1 MAVQLEKEEIRNI
14 LLDSW
19 DIIINGV
26 AKEKVRGRS
35 LLEKNKKRDGTVEYK
50 IESRTKIKSLNE
62 GLRQF
67 TDAESAVV
75 HFVKYAEYFL
85 PRSNLNQTL
94 DQLLIKIQRI
104 RDSTDDMNKNRE
116 QIKYLI
122 GYVAWS
128 LDGLC
133 NIFTISDNNKL
144 NARDEVKRMLTTELK
159 AVGAEDKI
167 DDIIEPI
174 MKWYEE
180 SGSGGDKSVR

>member
-26 AKEKVRGRS
+26 AKERKKMLKWRG
-35 LLEKNKKRDGTVEYK
+35 KKWD

-85 PRSNLNQTL
+85 PRSDLNQTL
-94 DQLLIKIQRI
+94 EQLLLKIQRI
-104 RDSTDDMNKNRE
+104 RDSTDDMEKNRE

-122 GYVAWS
+122 GYAAWS

-133 NIFTISDNNKL
+133 NVFTISDNNKL
-144 NARDEVKRMLTTELK
+144 DTRTEVKRMLTTELK
-159 AVGAEDKI
+159 VVGAENKI
-167 DDIIEPI
+167 DSILEPI

-180 SGSGGDKSVR
+180 SKPRGDKNVR